1 MNFGFLLRGLP
12 GHPLHPPLT
21 DATIGT
27 YTFAVVAGLLD
38 VLEVT
43 DSAAAQAWWVALL
56 VGILFSLPTAA
67 TGLADWVRIE
77 SRTPLWRTATTHMVV
92 MLLATGVFLATIIV
106 GKPSYDD
113 GDITTGAYVLTLV
126 AYGLLAFG
134 GWVGG
139 AIVFVHGMR
148 VLNLVEEPAGRAMA
162 PTGEEK
168 AEAERS

>member
-1 MNFGFLLRGLP
+1 
-12 GHPLHPPLT
+12 
-21 DATIGT
+21 
-27 YTFAVVAGLLD
+27 
-38 VLEVT
+38 
-43 DSAAAQAWWVALL
+43 
-56 VGILFSLPTAA
+56 
-67 TGLADWVRIE
+67 
-77 SRTPLWRTATTHMVV
+77 
-92 MLLATGVFLATIIV
+92 
-106 GKPSYDD
+106 
-113 GDITTGAYVLTLV
+113 VLTLV